1 MVSLGISQ
9 KNNETN
15 KRTDLDDEVNIE
27 EKLDLGDFDDDL
39 FSSWEIDD
47 SIKTVG
53 VMMQDSHG
61 SGNVKK

>member
-15 KRTDLDDEVNIE
+15 KRTDLYDEVNNIE
-27 EKLDLGDFDDDL
+27 EKLDLGDSDDDL

-47 SIKTVG
+47 SVETVG
-53 VMMQDSHG
+53 VMM
-61 SGNVKK
+61 